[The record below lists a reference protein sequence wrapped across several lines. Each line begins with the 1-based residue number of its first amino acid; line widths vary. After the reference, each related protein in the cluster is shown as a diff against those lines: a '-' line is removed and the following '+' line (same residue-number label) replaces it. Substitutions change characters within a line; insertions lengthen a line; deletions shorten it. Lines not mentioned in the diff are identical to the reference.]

1 MLSDL
6 VSLIF
11 LIHNYKTNFIDRL
24 LWNRQK
30 EEEGQI
36 NEIFLVSS
44 SIVSSR
50 ISEANISG
58 YKLEIQNMALLLN
71 SSSNQGIII
80 ENWKYINISNWL
92 VMNYRLC

>member
-50 ISEANISG
+50 ISEAKISG